1 MTRTKSAVIV
11 FVVLAG
17 AVVTALSLDYTD
29 TYVAGRF
36 NKALEARRF
45 EPGVPFSLDAFLEY
59 YDWDGVC
66 VCASAEDCP
75 DLRSRLGRHYATAAN
90 KDAWSLVFV
99 KSYYVVA
106 EIPVRREVLS
116 IPPDL
121 SGRCFERWSAIAEIS
136 DTDQGRSFSFVGH
149 N

>member
-17 AVVTALSLDYTD
+17 AVATALSLDYTD

-36 NKALEARRF
+36 TKALDARRF

-59 YDWDGVC
+59 YDWEGVC
-66 VCASAEDCP
+66 VCASPDDCP
-75 DLRSRLGRHYATAAN
+75 GLRGRLGMRYTPAAA
-90 KDAWSLVFV
+90 DDTWSLVFV

-106 EIPVRREVLS
+106 EIPVRRDVLD
-116 IPPDL
+116 IPPTL
-121 SGRCFERWSAIAEIS
+121 SGRCFERWAAIAEIS
-136 DTDQGRSFSFVGH
+136 DTDKGRLFTFVDH